1 MPSKT
6 NRLHNITVHTDNT
19 TINTFYPVAFCGA
32 SGINQSDNIN
42 ILVFSYNF
50 IESNACLSL
59 INAPICLTTFSA
71 DRTASCRTGL
81 IRGIRYQQSDG
92 AMHFYTLEVVSPDWQ
107 LAQSIHTRSFINQST
122 LDIVTLIL
130 SDYDL
135 NWQISESLLSSDNE
149 SSARLSAPL
158 YMRTQSDASDYEF
171 VTGLLADIGISTL
184 WVSGNSVDELGTW
197 WLVDGLDTGELIP
210 LTYSYAQSSVQ
221 SGQDSVNTLQMRSQQ
236 LGSDR
241 VIVRADGLAADTIYE
256 GQAVDKSPLAIDDKT
271 VLIGAPSR
279 VHSDDAATYIAEQ
292 WISANR
298 CQRETYQA
306 TGALRGLSV
315 SSPVSINNLPSIGS
329 LSTHCIAVTLIGI
342 EPDND
347 SVSYHHQIFIK
358 QWLQRTAQH
367 MHCHA
372 MNHSHFSIPDHGF
385 DTARDTGVWVSAT
398 LLDAAI
404 PYCPYP
410 SSLSFASSTYTGLTQ
425 ARTGDTGLSASPSY
439 DSSVS
444 TDNLQQTIT
453 TPVWSGISPHDDGTT
468 PPLRSLQ
475 LSSGSTHGWQFAPR
489 LGQSVLLNH
498 WYGDIDSPVISRSLY
513 DGIGM
518 GDVDNKDITT
528 RDAGLS
534 NRHNL
539 QGGSSPRWHGGGLGH
554 SQISEDDTHSGWISG
569 IAQYGLTSDSEV
581 TLSFDDT
588 PNQIGMQWSVN
599 TGSRANA
606 EIPTITP
613 STTFA
618 PDEHIVALGT
628 LRHRFSNHQSNDSG
642 QGINVATDHGLQI
655 TGDTGVLLS
664 TFDIRHSQSEHESAW
679 VNDAG
684 QQQLKLGAELS
695 ETLAEAKQAHLQ
707 STEALSNARA
717 SIEGFKS
724 TAQIIDETLDTEVLG
739 AADVLLVI
747 KDSILASA
755 NNTLWTAKTIVR
767 QSGSTQSDVVAG
779 NYTLTA
785 NTIDSLSGVGGQV
798 DLSGL
803 HISANREP
811 IGIQAQGGELQL
823 HSQRGMTIGSE
834 SGQVNV
840 SSPKRIKLQTSAG
853 ASITIDD
860 SGIKL
865 VCPGTIKIKAVK
877 KGLVGG
883 ARANYSLPM
892 MPETVPLFSNKL
904 DVYDLFYQHN
914 FEDIEFQMLR
924 PDGQLIEGVLDEH
937 GRTAPVISD
946 KEEEVEAYVGFRDT
960 DWGVSYISEEEDV
973 NDLALE
979 QADDLDL
986 NKVFEA
992 IVKEEGFYNHMYLDS
1007 AEPKSLVTVGYGKM
1021 LSSADEATK
1030 YPFYIGNVSATDVQI
1045 KQAWRIVYNSAHG
1058 RNNSRAS
1065 YFESLTTIRMTEE
1078 DAKAITLAHIQ
1089 GNLDSA
1095 REAFSEFDNY
1105 PVPAQEAIL
1114 DMAYNLGISST
1125 GISKFPSF
1133 NRHLKN
1139 KDFASAA
1146 TESNR
1151 PQLRNSRNVHVREL
1165 LLLADQQQKL
1175 RQ

>member
-6 NRLHNITVHTDNT
+6 NRLHNITVHTDNS

-32 SGINQSDNIN
+32 SGINQSDNID

-122 LDIVTLIL
+122 LDIITLIL

-135 NWQISESLLSSDNE
+135 NWQISESLLSSDDE

-158 YMRTQSDASDYEF
+158 SMRTQSDVSDYEF

-210 LTYSYAQSSVQ
+210 LTYNYAQSSVQ
-221 SGQDSVNTLQMRSQQ
+221 SGQDSVHTLQMRSQQ

-241 VIVRADGLAADTIYE
+241 VMVRADGLAADTIYE
-256 GQAVDKSPLAIDDKT
+256 GQAVDESPLATDDTT

-279 VHSDDAATYIAEQ
+279 VHSEDAATYIAEQ
-292 WISANR
+292 WISANH

-315 SSPVSINNLPSIGS
+315 GSPVSINNLPSIES
-329 LSTHCIAVTLIGI
+329 LSTHCIAVALIGI

-347 SVSYHHQIFIK
+347 SVSYHHQVFIK
-358 QWLQRTAQH
+358 QWLQRTAQY

-385 DTARDTGVWVSAT
+385 DIARNTGVWVSAT

-410 SSLSFASSTYTGLTQ
+410 SKQSFASSTYLGLTQ
-425 ARTGDTGLSASPSY
+425 ARTGDTSLLASPSY
-439 DSSVS
+439 DSSV
-444 TDNLQQTIT
+444 TDDNLQQTIT
-453 TPVWSGISPHDDGTT
+453 TPVYSGISPHDDGTT
-468 PPLRSLQ
+468 LPLRSLQ

-489 LGQSVLLNH
+489 LGQPVLLSH

-518 GDVDNKDITT
+518 GDTDESDITT

-539 QGGSSPRWHGGGLGH
+539 QSGSSPRWHGGGMGH
-554 SQISEDDTHSGWISG
+554 SQICEDDAHSGWITG
-569 IAQYGLTSDSEV
+569 IAQYGLTISTEV
-581 TLSFDDT
+581 SLSFDDT
-588 PNQIGMQWSVN
+588 PNQIGTQWSVN

-606 EIPTITP
+606 QNPTT
-613 STTFA
+613 TDKATFA
-618 PDEHIVALGT
+618 PDEHVLELGV
-628 LRHRFSNHQSNDSG
+628 LRHRFSNHQSSKSG
-642 QGINVATDHGLQI
+642 QGINLATDHGLQI
-655 TGDTGVLLS
+655 TGESGVLLS
-664 TFDIRHSQSEHESAW
+664 TFGIRHSQSEHESAW

-684 QQQLKLGAELS
+684 QRQLKMGAELS
-695 ETLAEAKQAHLQ
+695 ETFQEAKQAHLQ
-707 STEALSNARA
+707 STAAMQTANQ
-717 SIEGFKS
+717 SIEAFKTS
-724 TAQIIDETLDTEVLG
+724 AQIIDETLNTEVLG
-739 AADVLLVI
+739 AADVMLVS

-755 NNTLWTAKTIVR
+755 SNTLWTAKTIFR

-785 NTIDSLSGVGGQV
+785 DRIESLSGIAGQAA
-798 DLSGL
+798 LSGL
-803 HISANREP
+803 HISANTKP
-811 IGIQAQGGELQL
+811 VAIQAQGGELQL
-823 HSQRGMTIGSE
+823 HSQQSMTIGSE
-834 SGQVNV
+834 SGQVNI

-865 VCPGTIKIKAVK
+865 VCPGVIKVQAVK
-877 KGLVGG
+877 KGLVAGANITPTLPSLGG
-883 ARANYSLPM
+883 SEVKSYLTYVAKDMFGEPIANTEYLLFMEDGTVKSGKTDAQGRTEQVITDT
-892 MPETVPLFSNKL
+892 PEEVGIHIVGDEHKGFTLS
-904 DVYDLFYQHN
+904 
-914 FEDIEFQMLR
+914 FED
-924 PDGQLIEGVLDEH
+924 
-937 GRTAPVISD
+937 D
-946 KEEEVEAYVGFRDT
+946 K
-960 DWGVSYISEEEDV
+960 
-973 NDLALE
+973 
-979 QADDLDL
+979 
-986 NKVFEA
+986 
-992 IVKEEGFYNHMYLDS
+992 
-1007 AEPKSLVTVGYGKM
+1007 
-1021 LSSADEATK
+1021 
-1030 YPFYIGNVSATDVQI
+1030 
-1045 KQAWRIVYNSAHG
+1045 
-1058 RNNSRAS
+1058 
-1065 YFESLTTIRMTEE
+1065 
-1078 DAKAITLAHIQ
+1078 
-1089 GNLDSA
+1089 
-1095 REAFSEFDNY
+1095 
-1105 PVPAQEAIL
+1105 
-1114 DMAYNLGISST
+1114 
-1125 GISKFPSF
+1125 
-1133 NRHLKN
+1133 
-1139 KDFASAA
+1139 
-1146 TESNR
+1146 
-1151 PQLRNSRNVHVREL
+1151 
-1165 LLLADQQQKL
+1165 
-1175 RQ
+1175 

>member
-6 NRLHNITVHTDNT
+6 NRLHNITVHTDNS

-32 SGINQSDNIN
+32 SGINRSDNID
-42 ILVFSYNF
+42 ILVFGYDF

-81 IRGIRYQQSDG
+81 IRSIRYQQSDG
-92 AMHFYTLEVVSPDWQ
+92 AMHFYTLEVVSPDCQ

-122 LDIVTLIL
+122 LDIITLIL

-135 NWQISESLLSSDNE
+135 NWQISESLLSSDDE

-171 VTGLLADIGISTL
+171 VTGLLADIGISTS

-221 SGQDSVNTLQMRSQQ
+221 SGQDSVHTLQMRSQQ

-256 GQAVDKSPLAIDDKT
+256 GQAVDESPLAIDDTT

-347 SVSYHHQIFIK
+347 SVSYHHQVFIK

-367 MHCHA
+367 MHCRA
-372 MNHSHFSIPDHGF
+372 MNHNHFSIPDHGF
-385 DTARDTGVWVSAT
+385 DIARDTGVWVSAT

-404 PYCPYP
+404 PYCPCP
-410 SSLSFASSTYTGLTQ
+410 SSLSFASSTYTGLAQ
-425 ARTGDTGLSASPSY
+425 ARTGDTSLSASPSY

-468 PPLRSLQ
+468 PPLRALQ

-518 GDVDNKDITT
+518 GDVDDKDITT

-554 SQISEDDTHSGWISG
+554 SQINEDDTHSGWISG
-569 IAQYGLTSDSEV
+569 IAQYGLTSESEV

-588 PNQIGMQWSVN
+588 PNQTGMQWSVN
-599 TGSRANA
+599 TESRANA
-606 EIPTITP
+606 ETPTIT
-613 STTFA
+613 SSATFA
-618 PDEHIVALGT
+618 PDEHVLELGV
-628 LRHRFSNHQSNDSG
+628 LRHRYSNHQSSTSG
-642 QGINVATDHGLQI
+642 QGINLATDHGLQI
-655 TGDTGVLLS
+655 SGDTGVLLS

-684 QQQLKLGAELS
+684 QRQLGLGAELS
-695 ETLAEAKQAHLQ
+695 ETLKEAKQAHLQ
-707 STEALSNARA
+707 STAAMQTANQ
-717 SIEGFKS
+717 SIEAFKIS
-724 TAQIIDETLDTEVLG
+724 AQIIDETLNTEVLG
-739 AADVLLVI
+739 AADVMLVS

-767 QSGSTQSDVVAG
+767 QSGATQSDVVAG

-811 IGIQAQGGELQL
+811 LGIQAQGGELQL
-823 HSQRGMTIGSE
+823 HSQQGMTIGSE
-834 SGQVNV
+834 SGQVNI

-865 VCPGTIKIKAVK
+865 ICPGTIKVQAVK
-877 KGLVGG
+877 KELVSG

-904 DVYDLFYQHN
+904 DVYDLFYHAN
-914 FEDIEFQMLR
+914 FSEVDYVATLD
-924 PDGQLIEGVLDEH
+924 DGQIVEGTLDEH
-937 GRTAPVISD
+937 GRTGRLISMESKKAD
-946 KEEEVEAYVGFRDT
+946 VLVGYLDNWTLEYDIEDEEDYEHSNQLEEVEFEYSD
-960 DWGVSYISEEEDV
+960 EECNCQAPAEDI
-973 NDLALE
+973 NLLE
-979 QADDLDL
+979 D
-986 NKVFEA
+986 
-992 IVKEEGFYNHMYLDS
+992 EE
-1007 AEPKSLVTVGYGKM
+1007 
-1021 LSSADEATK
+1021 
-1030 YPFYIGNVSATDVQI
+1030 
-1045 KQAWRIVYNSAHG
+1045 
-1058 RNNSRAS
+1058 
-1065 YFESLTTIRMTEE
+1065 
-1078 DAKAITLAHIQ
+1078 
-1089 GNLDSA
+1089 
-1095 REAFSEFDNY
+1095 
-1105 PVPAQEAIL
+1105 
-1114 DMAYNLGISST
+1114 
-1125 GISKFPSF
+1125 
-1133 NRHLKN
+1133 
-1139 KDFASAA
+1139 
-1146 TESNR
+1146 
-1151 PQLRNSRNVHVREL
+1151 
-1165 LLLADQQQKL
+1165 
-1175 RQ
+1175 